1 MFHRTGKAAVI
12 CLALLAAG
20 AATARAQSRPQVG
33 PELSFGSSDIG
44 VGLGVTASLPVTS
57 LIPGAR
63 DVTFNPAFDY
73 FFPNTGLGGTSP
85 TYWELSANAAY
96 HFTIQGAKLG
106 PYAGGGLV
114 VAHLGWSGFSNTEIG
129 LNLLGG
135 TTFPAGKVTPF
146 AQLRLELRSGSA
158 FFLTGGVLF

>member
-1 MFHRTGKAAVI
+1 MHSKRILAAT
-12 CLALLAAG
+12 CLMLVAAG
-20 AATARAQSRPQVG
+20 AGTLQAQARPQIG

-44 VGLGVTASLPVTS
+44 VGLGVTAWFPVTS
-57 LIPGAR
+57 LIPSAK
-63 DVTFNPAFDY
+63 DWSFIPAFDY
-73 FFPNTGLGGTSP
+73 FFPNTGLGGPSP
-85 TYWELSANAAY
+85 TYWELSANGAY
-96 HFTIQGAKLG
+96 RFTIQGAKLG
-106 PYAGGGLV
+106 PYAGAGLV
-114 VAHLGWSGFSNTEIG
+114 IAHLGWQGYSNTEVG